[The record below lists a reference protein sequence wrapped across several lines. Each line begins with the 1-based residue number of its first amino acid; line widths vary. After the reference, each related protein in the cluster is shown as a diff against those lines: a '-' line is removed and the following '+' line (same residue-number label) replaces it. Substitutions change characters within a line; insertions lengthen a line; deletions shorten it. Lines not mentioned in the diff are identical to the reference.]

1 MPRKPRKLPDYFTM
15 EEAAKLVQ
23 ATESGDTRLA
33 MRLML
38 RCGLRVS
45 EALQVRP
52 SQLRFDRSPPIISL
66 PADIVGNKA
75 KTAREIPIPEDL
87 VEILRDRASGET
99 KARNRPL
106 VGTVPPGGGAGN
118 EEGRGGGRHSAFQ
131 SPSPCLPAHLRA
143 PLHPPGRTGQRPSE
157 VAGPLVSGNDHA
169 IRVPGRGAPLLR

>member
-23 ATESGDTRLA
+23 ATESSDARMA

-45 EALQVRP
+45 EALAVRP

-75 KTAREIPIPEDL
+75 KTAREIPHPRGPGGDTQGPRL
-87 VEILRDRASGET
+87 GRDQGPQPAAGRT
-99 KARNRPL
+99 L
-106 VGTVPPGGGAGN
+106 PPGGGTGN
-118 EEGRGGGRHSAFQ
+118 EEGCGGGG
-131 SPSPCLPAHLRA
+131 C
-143 PLHPPGRTGQRPSE
+143 
-157 VAGPLVSGNDHA
+157 
-169 IRVPGRGAPLLR
+169 